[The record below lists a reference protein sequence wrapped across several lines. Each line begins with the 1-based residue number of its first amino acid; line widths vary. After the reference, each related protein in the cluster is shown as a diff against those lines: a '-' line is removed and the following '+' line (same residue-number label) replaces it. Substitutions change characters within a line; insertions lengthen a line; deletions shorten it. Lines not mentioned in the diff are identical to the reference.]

1 MVKVVTYNSCDGKK
15 SRITPG
21 QISKGEPGEL
31 FQFHGYNV
39 EGARELTLLAR
50 FTTARAQFMDWKNIV
65 KEASQRYPLG
75 NPGML
80 YYLKAGRDGIL
91 VDYPV
96 RRTRGEGNYDTI
108 VHITTVLRHGV
119 GLNSAKSEL
128 FPLEFR
134 DKQEAILET
143 HQELQTWKL
152 SISRSWK
159 NHIW

>member
-21 QISKGEPGEL
+21 QISKGEPREL

-39 EGARELTLLAR
+39 EG
-50 FTTARAQFMDWKNIV
+50 
-65 KEASQRYPLG
+65 
-75 NPGML
+75 
-80 YYLKAGRDGIL
+80 
-91 VDYPV
+91 
-96 RRTRGEGNYDTI
+96 
-108 VHITTVLRHGV
+108 
-119 GLNSAKSEL
+119 AKSEL

-134 DKQEAILET
+134 DKQEAVLET

-159 NHIW
+159 TTFGDTGGV